1 MADKGSSFGKICCR
15 KHCREE
21 MTGVDCCFEAGSE
34 RDIKFKD
41 DFKALS
47 LNDENRN

>member
-1 MADKGSSFGKICCR
+1 
-15 KHCREE
+15 
-21 MTGVDCCFEAGSE
+21 MTGVDSFFEAGSE
-34 RDIKFKD
+34 RDSKFKD